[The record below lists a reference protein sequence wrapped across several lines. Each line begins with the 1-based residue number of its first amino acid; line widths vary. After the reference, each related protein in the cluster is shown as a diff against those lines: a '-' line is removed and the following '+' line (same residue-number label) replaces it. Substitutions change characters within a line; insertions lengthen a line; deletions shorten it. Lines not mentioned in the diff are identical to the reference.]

1 MMNKTLALIGAAM
14 ISASAANAQTMKM
27 YTGVAFQKAS
37 PDGNWLIENLQGTIS
52 ILNAKTGEKYEVA
65 DPNGVKLYS
74 PGRGNSV
81 TNSGKIFGFTS
92 DRVLVW
98 DNGTVKELDDEP
110 TGLGTGYN
118 SVMSVTPDENT
129 LVGALGVNGASSSSN
144 GMLAYPSMW
153 TKNSEGKYVYNPLP
167 YPKKD
172 FAGDTPQSIVPQQ
185 ISDDGSTIVG
195 TLTSGSGFYTFP
207 YLFKKDVKGEWQA
220 TLLGIKNIYD
230 ESKLSTL
237 PEVPVEP
244 TEPDKYDYMSE
255 SDKKSYD
262 EAYDE
267 YEELLEMY
275 QNGIISKEPTAPT
288 PTDYMSDAEK
298 KAAYVAD
305 IQKYVADH
313 NAYIQAWKKYS
324 DALQNIVTGDYFRK
338 NNMFLSANGRYLATT
353 LLHNGIST
361 PGYFDLTEKEPEFIA
376 AADNSYSMTVT
387 SVLDDGTILGASP
400 VDEMTRS
407 TYVIKKGEK
416 PTTFHDYLATRNE
429 AAAKW
434 LADNNTYKVT
444 IYGDDG
450 ETVVGT
456 KNDSIVSGTVTASPD
471 GMVFVS
477 YYTDYYTDENQTKKS
492 FVINLNSST
501 AIGNAVADEKGSMSF
516 KTMGNS
522 ILFTGTK
529 NAEIY
534 DLTGRLVAK
543 TNNDTATLTEPG
555 IYVVSMN
562 GMNGLRKSQKVVIK

>member
-1 MMNKTLALIGAAM
+1 MMNKTLAFIGAAM
-14 ISASAANAQTMKM
+14 ISVSAANAQSMKM
-27 YTGVAFQKAS
+27 YTGVAFHKAS
-37 PDGNWLIENLQGTIS
+37 PDGNWLIENLQGTMS

-65 DPNGVKLYS
+65 DPNGIMLYS
-74 PGRGNSV
+74 PGLGNSV
-81 TNSGKIFGFTS
+81 TNNGKVFGFTS
-92 DRVLVW
+92 DRILVW
-98 DNGTVKELDDEP
+98 DNGTIKELDDEP
-110 TGLGTGYN
+110 TGVGTGYN
-118 SVMSVTPDENT
+118 SVMAVTPDEKF
-129 LVGALGVNGASSSSN
+129 LVGALGPDGASSSSN
-144 GMLAYPSMW
+144 GMMAIPTIW
-153 TKNSEGKYVYNPLP
+153 EKNSEGKYVSSILP
-167 YPKKD
+167 YPKRD
-172 FAGDTPQSIVPQQ
+172 FAGETPQSIVPQQ
-185 ISDDGSTIVG
+185 ISDDGNTIVG

-207 YLFKKDVKGEWQA
+207 YMYNKPAGGDWIP
-220 TLLGIKNIYD
+220 TLLGVENIYD

-237 PEVPVEP
+237 PEVPLEP
-244 TEPDKYDYMSE
+244 TEPNKYDYMTE
-255 SDKKSYD
+255 DDKKNYD
-262 EAYDE
+262 EAYME

-275 QNGIISKEPTAPT
+275 QNGIISKEPTAPN
-288 PTDYMSDAEK
+288 PTDYMSDADK

-313 NAYIQAWKKYS
+313 NAYIQAWQKYS
-324 DALQNIVTGDYFRK
+324 NALQKIVTGNYFRK

-361 PGYFDLTEKEPEFIA
+361 PGYFDLTEEKPKFVA

-387 SVLDDGTILGASP
+387 SVLNDGTIIGASP
-400 VDEMTRS
+400 VDELTRS

-416 PTTFHDYLATRNE
+416 PMTFHDYLATRNE

-450 ETVVGT
+450 ETVIGT

-477 YYTDYYTDENQTKKS
+477 YYTDYYTDENQTTKS

-501 AIGNAVADEKGSMSF
+501 AIDNAVADEKGSMSF
-516 KTMGNS
+516 KTVGNS

-555 IYVVSMN
+555 IYVVSMK

>member
-1 MMNKTLALIGAAM
+1 MNKTLAFIGAAM
-14 ISASAANAQTMKM
+14 ISVSAANAQSMKM
-27 YTGVAFQKAS
+27 YTGVAFHKAS
-37 PDGNWLIENLQGTIS
+37 PDGNWLIENLQGTMS

-65 DPNGVKLYS
+65 DPNGIMLYS
-74 PGRGNSV
+74 PGLGNSV
-81 TNSGKIFGFTS
+81 TNNGKVFGFTS
-92 DRVLVW
+92 DRILVW
-98 DNGTVKELDDEP
+98 DNGTIKELDDEP
-110 TGLGTGYN
+110 TGVGTGYN
-118 SVMSVTPDENT
+118 SVMAVTPDEKF
-129 LVGALGVNGASSSSN
+129 LVGALGPDGASSSSN
-144 GMLAYPSMW
+144 GMMAIPTIW
-153 TKNSEGKYVYNPLP
+153 EKNSEGKYVSSILP
-167 YPKKD
+167 YPKRD
-172 FAGDTPQSIVPQQ
+172 FAGETPQSIVPQQ
-185 ISDDGSTIVG
+185 ISDDGNTIVG

-207 YLFKKDVKGEWQA
+207 YMYNKPAGGDWIP
-220 TLLGIKNIYD
+220 TLLGVENIYD

-244 TEPDKYDYMSE
+244 TEPNKYDYMTE
-255 SDKKSYD
+255 DDKKNYD
-262 EAYDE
+262 EAYME

-275 QNGIISKEPTAPT
+275 QNGIISKEPTAPN
-288 PTDYMSDAEK
+288 PTDYMSDADK

-313 NAYIQAWKKYS
+313 NAYIQAWQKYS
-324 DALQNIVTGDYFRK
+324 NALQKIVTGNYFRK

-361 PGYFDLTEKEPEFIA
+361 PGYFDLTEEKPKFVA

-387 SVLDDGTILGASP
+387 SVLNDGTIIGASP
-400 VDEMTRS
+400 VDELTRS

-416 PTTFHDYLATRNE
+416 PMTFHDYLATRNE

-450 ETVVGT
+450 ETVIGT

-477 YYTDYYTDENQTKKS
+477 YYTDYYTDENQTTKS

-501 AIGNAVADEKGSMSF
+501 AIDNAVADEKGSMSF
-516 KTMGNS
+516 KTVGNS
-522 ILFTGTK
+522 ILFIGTK

>member
-1 MMNKTLALIGAAM
+1 MMNKTLAFIGAAM
-14 ISASAANAQTMKM
+14 ISVSAANAQSMKM
-27 YTGVAFQKAS
+27 YTGVAFHKAS
-37 PDGNWLIENLQGTIS
+37 PDGNWLIENLQGTMS

-65 DPNGVKLYS
+65 DPNGIMLYS
-74 PGRGNSV
+74 PGLGNSV
-81 TNSGKIFGFTS
+81 TNNGKVFGFTS
-92 DRVLVW
+92 DRILVW
-98 DNGTVKELDDEP
+98 DNGTIKELDDEP
-110 TGLGTGYN
+110 TGVGTGYN
-118 SVMSVTPDENT
+118 SVMAVTPDEKF
-129 LVGALGVNGASSSSN
+129 LVGALGPDGASSSSN
-144 GMLAYPSMW
+144 GMMAIPTIW
-153 TKNSEGKYVYNPLP
+153 EKKSEGKYVSSILP
-167 YPKKD
+167 YPKRD
-172 FAGDTPQSIVPQQ
+172 FAGETPQSIVPQQ
-185 ISDDGSTIVG
+185 ISDDGNTIVG

-207 YLFKKDVKGEWQA
+207 YMYNKPAGGDWIP
-220 TLLGIKNIYD
+220 TLLGVENIYD

-244 TEPDKYDYMSE
+244 TEPNKYDYMTE
-255 SDKKSYD
+255 DDKKNYD
-262 EAYDE
+262 EAYME

-275 QNGIISKEPTAPT
+275 QNGIISKEPTAPN
-288 PTDYMSDAEK
+288 PTDYMSDADK

-313 NAYIQAWKKYS
+313 NAYIQAWQKYS
-324 DALQNIVTGDYFRK
+324 NALQKIVTGNYFRK

-361 PGYFDLTEKEPEFIA
+361 PGYFDLTEEKPKFVA

-387 SVLDDGTILGASP
+387 SVLNDGTIIGASP
-400 VDEMTRS
+400 VDELTRS

-416 PTTFHDYLATRNE
+416 PMTFHDYLATRNE

-450 ETVVGT
+450 ETVIGT

-477 YYTDYYTDENQTKKS
+477 YYTDYYTDENQTTKS

-501 AIGNAVADEKGSMSF
+501 AIDNAVADEKGSMSF
-516 KTMGNS
+516 KTVGNS

>member
-1 MMNKTLALIGAAM
+1 MMNKTLAFIGAAM
-14 ISASAANAQTMKM
+14 ISVSAANAQSMKM
-27 YTGVAFQKAS
+27 YTGVAFHKAS
-37 PDGNWLIENLQGTIS
+37 PDGNWLIENLQGTMS

-65 DPNGVKLYS
+65 DPNGIMLYS
-74 PGRGNSV
+74 PGLGNSV
-81 TNSGKIFGFTS
+81 TNNGKVFGFTS
-92 DRVLVW
+92 DRILVW
-98 DNGTVKELDDEP
+98 DNGTIKELDDEP
-110 TGLGTGYN
+110 TGVGTGYN
-118 SVMSVTPDENT
+118 SVMAVTPDEKF
-129 LVGALGVNGASSSSN
+129 LVGALGPDGASSSSN
-144 GMLAYPSMW
+144 GMMAIPTIW
-153 TKNSEGKYVYNPLP
+153 EKNSEGKYVSSILP
-167 YPKKD
+167 YPKRD
-172 FAGDTPQSIVPQQ
+172 FAGETPQSIVPQQ
-185 ISDDGSTIVG
+185 ISDDGNTIVG

-207 YLFKKDVKGEWQA
+207 YMYNKPAGGDWIP
-220 TLLGIKNIYD
+220 TLLGVENIYD

-244 TEPDKYDYMSE
+244 TEPNKYDYMTE
-255 SDKKSYD
+255 DDKKNYD
-262 EAYDE
+262 EAYAE

-275 QNGIISKEPTAPT
+275 QNGIISKEPTAPN
-288 PTDYMSDAEK
+288 PTDYMSDADK

-313 NAYIQAWKKYS
+313 NAYIQAWQKYS
-324 DALQNIVTGDYFRK
+324 NALQKIVTGNYFRK

-361 PGYFDLTEKEPEFIA
+361 PGYFDLTEEKPKFVA

-387 SVLDDGTILGASP
+387 SVLNDGTIIGASP
-400 VDEMTRS
+400 VDELTRS

-416 PTTFHDYLATRNE
+416 PMTFHDYLATRNE

-450 ETVVGT
+450 ETVIGT

-477 YYTDYYTDENQTKKS
+477 YYTDYYTDENQTTKS

-501 AIGNAVADEKGSMSF
+501 AIDNAVADEKGSMSF
-516 KTMGNS
+516 KTVGNS

>member
-1 MMNKTLALIGAAM
+1 MRHTWNMRN
-14 ISASAANAQTMKM
+14 
-27 YTGVAFQKAS
+27 
-37 PDGNWLIENLQGTIS
+37 
-52 ILNAKTGEKYEVA
+52 
-65 DPNGVKLYS
+65 
-74 PGRGNSV
+74 
-81 TNSGKIFGFTS
+81 
-92 DRVLVW
+92 
-98 DNGTVKELDDEP
+98 
-110 TGLGTGYN
+110 
-118 SVMSVTPDENT
+118 
-129 LVGALGVNGASSSSN
+129 
-144 GMLAYPSMW
+144 
-153 TKNSEGKYVYNPLP
+153 
-167 YPKKD
+167 
-172 FAGDTPQSIVPQQ
+172 
-185 ISDDGSTIVG
+185 
-195 TLTSGSGFYTFP
+195 
-207 YLFKKDVKGEWQA
+207 
-220 TLLGIKNIYD
+220 
-230 ESKLSTL
+230 
-237 PEVPVEP
+237 
-244 TEPDKYDYMSE
+244 
-255 SDKKSYD
+255 
-262 EAYDE
+262 
-267 YEELLEMY
+267 
-275 QNGIISKEPTAPT
+275 ISKEPTAPN
-288 PTDYMSDAEK
+288 PTDYMSDADK

-313 NAYIQAWKKYS
+313 NAYIQAWQKYS
-324 DALQNIVTGDYFRK
+324 NALQKIVTGNYFRK

-361 PGYFDLTEKEPEFIA
+361 PGYFDLTEEKPKFVA

-387 SVLDDGTILGASP
+387 SVLNDGTIIGASP
-400 VDEMTRS
+400 VDELTRS

-416 PTTFHDYLATRNE
+416 PMTFHDYLATRNE

-450 ETVVGT
+450 ETVIGT

-477 YYTDYYTDENQTKKS
+477 YYTDYYTDENQTTKS

-501 AIGNAVADEKGSMSF
+501 AIDNAVADEKGSMSF
-516 KTMGNS
+516 KTVGNS

>member
-1 MMNKTLALIGAAM
+1 MMNKTLAFIGAAM
-14 ISASAANAQTMKM
+14 ISVSAANAQSMKM
-27 YTGVAFQKAS
+27 YTGVAFHKAS
-37 PDGNWLIENLQGTIS
+37 PDGNWLIENLQGTMS

-65 DPNGVKLYS
+65 DPNGIMLYS
-74 PGRGNSV
+74 PGLGNSV
-81 TNSGKIFGFTS
+81 TNNGKVFGFTS
-92 DRVLVW
+92 DRILVW
-98 DNGTVKELDDEP
+98 DNGTIKELDDEP
-110 TGLGTGYN
+110 TGVGTGYN
-118 SVMSVTPDENT
+118 SVMAVTPDEKF
-129 LVGALGVNGASSSSN
+129 LVGALGPDGASSSSN
-144 GMLAYPSMW
+144 GMMAIPTIW
-153 TKNSEGKYVYNPLP
+153 EKNSEGKYVSSILP
-167 YPKKD
+167 YPKRD
-172 FAGDTPQSIVPQQ
+172 FAGETPQSIVPQQ
-185 ISDDGSTIVG
+185 ISDDGNTIVG

-207 YLFKKDVKGEWQA
+207 YMYNKPAGGDWIP
-220 TLLGIKNIYD
+220 TLLGVENIYD

-244 TEPDKYDYMSE
+244 TEPNKYDYMTE
-255 SDKKSYD
+255 DDKKNYD
-262 EAYDE
+262 EAYME

-275 QNGIISKEPTAPT
+275 QNGIISKEPTAPN
-288 PTDYMSDAEK
+288 PTDYMSDADK

-313 NAYIQAWKKYS
+313 NAYIQAWQKYS
-324 DALQNIVTGDYFRK
+324 NALQKIVTGNYFRK

-361 PGYFDLTEKEPEFIA
+361 PGYFDLTEEKPKFVA

-387 SVLDDGTILGASP
+387 SVLNDGTIIGASP
-400 VDEMTRS
+400 VDELTRS

-416 PTTFHDYLATRNE
+416 PMTFHDYLATRNE

-450 ETVVGT
+450 ETVIGT

-477 YYTDYYTDENQTKKS
+477 YYTDYYTDENQTTKS

-501 AIGNAVADEKGSMSF
+501 AIDNAVADEKGSMSF
-516 KTMGNS
+516 KTVGNS

-555 IYVVSMN
+555 IYVVSMK

>member
-1 MMNKTLALIGAAM
+1 MNKTLAFIGAAM
-14 ISASAANAQTMKM
+14 ISVSAANAQSMKM
-27 YTGVAFQKAS
+27 YTGVAFHKAS
-37 PDGNWLIENLQGTIS
+37 PDGNWLIENLQGTMS

-65 DPNGVKLYS
+65 DPNGIMLYS
-74 PGRGNSV
+74 PGLGNSV
-81 TNSGKIFGFTS
+81 TNNGKVFGFTS
-92 DRVLVW
+92 DRILVW
-98 DNGTVKELDDEP
+98 DNGTIKELDDEP
-110 TGLGTGYN
+110 TGVGTGYN
-118 SVMSVTPDENT
+118 SVMAVTPDEKF
-129 LVGALGVNGASSSSN
+129 LVGALGPDGASSSSN
-144 GMLAYPSMW
+144 GMMAIPTIW
-153 TKNSEGKYVYNPLP
+153 EKNSEGKYVSSILP
-167 YPKKD
+167 YPKRD
-172 FAGDTPQSIVPQQ
+172 FAGETPQSIVPQQ
-185 ISDDGSTIVG
+185 ISDDGNTIVG

-207 YLFKKDVKGEWQA
+207 YMYNKPAGGDWIP
-220 TLLGIKNIYD
+220 TLLGVENIYD

-244 TEPDKYDYMSE
+244 TEPNKYDYMTE
-255 SDKKSYD
+255 DDKKNYD
-262 EAYDE
+262 EAYAE

-275 QNGIISKEPTAPT
+275 QNGIISKEPTAPN
-288 PTDYMSDAEK
+288 PTDYMSDADK

-313 NAYIQAWKKYS
+313 NAYIQAWQKYS
-324 DALQNIVTGDYFRK
+324 NALQKIVTGNYFRK

-361 PGYFDLTEKEPEFIA
+361 PGYFDLTEEKPKFVA

-387 SVLDDGTILGASP
+387 SVLNDGTIIGASP
-400 VDEMTRS
+400 VDELTRS

-416 PTTFHDYLATRNE
+416 PMTFHDYLATRNE

-450 ETVVGT
+450 ETVIGT

-477 YYTDYYTDENQTKKS
+477 YYTDYYTDENQTTKS

-501 AIGNAVADEKGSMSF
+501 AIDNAVADEKGSMSF
-516 KTMGNS
+516 KTVGNS
-522 ILFTGTK
+522 ILFIGTK

>member
-1 MMNKTLALIGAAM
+1 MMNKTLAFIGAAM
-14 ISASAANAQTMKM
+14 ISVSAANAQSMKM
-27 YTGVAFQKAS
+27 YTGVAFHKAS
-37 PDGNWLIENLQGTIS
+37 PDGNWLIENLQGTMS

-65 DPNGVKLYS
+65 DPNGIMLYS
-74 PGRGNSV
+74 PGLGNSV
-81 TNSGKIFGFTS
+81 TNNGKVFGFTS
-92 DRVLVW
+92 DRILVW
-98 DNGTVKELDDEP
+98 DNGTIKELDDEP
-110 TGLGTGYN
+110 TGVGTGYN
-118 SVMSVTPDENT
+118 SVMAVTPDEKF
-129 LVGALGVNGASSSSN
+129 LVGALGPDGASSSSN
-144 GMLAYPSMW
+144 GMMAIPTIW
-153 TKNSEGKYVYNPLP
+153 EKNSEGKYVSSILP
-167 YPKKD
+167 YPKRD
-172 FAGDTPQSIVPQQ
+172 FAGETPQSIVPQQ
-185 ISDDGSTIVG
+185 ISDDGNTIVG

-207 YLFKKDVKGEWQA
+207 YMYNKPAGGDWIP
-220 TLLGIKNIYD
+220 TLLGVENIYD

-244 TEPDKYDYMSE
+244 TEPNKYDYMTE
-255 SDKKSYD
+255 DDKKNYD
-262 EAYDE
+262 EAYME

-275 QNGIISKEPTAPT
+275 QNGIISKEPTAPN
-288 PTDYMSDAEK
+288 PTDYMSDTDK

-313 NAYIQAWKKYS
+313 NAYIQAWQKYS
-324 DALQNIVTGDYFRK
+324 NALQKIVTGNYFRK

-361 PGYFDLTEKEPEFIA
+361 PGYFDLTEEKPKFVA

-387 SVLDDGTILGASP
+387 SVLNDGTIIGASP
-400 VDEMTRS
+400 VDELTRS

-416 PTTFHDYLATRNE
+416 PMTFHDYLATRNE

-450 ETVVGT
+450 ETVIGT

-477 YYTDYYTDENQTKKS
+477 YYTDYYTDENQTTKS

-501 AIGNAVADEKGSMSF
+501 AIDNAVADEKGSMSF
-516 KTMGNS
+516 KTVGNS

>member
-1 MMNKTLALIGAAM
+1 MMNKTLAFIGAAM
-14 ISASAANAQTMKM
+14 ISVSAANAQSMKM
-27 YTGVAFQKAS
+27 YTGVAFHKAS
-37 PDGNWLIENLQGTIS
+37 PDGNWLIENLQGTMS

-65 DPNGVKLYS
+65 DPNGIMLYS
-74 PGRGNSV
+74 PGLGNSV
-81 TNSGKIFGFTS
+81 TNNGKVFGFTS
-92 DRVLVW
+92 DRILVW
-98 DNGTVKELDDEP
+98 DNGTIKELDDEP
-110 TGLGTGYN
+110 TGVGTGYN
-118 SVMSVTPDENT
+118 SVMAVTPDEKF
-129 LVGALGVNGASSSSN
+129 LVGALGPDGASSSSN
-144 GMLAYPSMW
+144 GMMAIPTIW
-153 TKNSEGKYVYNPLP
+153 EKNSEGKYVSSILP
-167 YPKKD
+167 YPKRD
-172 FAGDTPQSIVPQQ
+172 FAGETPQSIVPQQ
-185 ISDDGSTIVG
+185 ISDDGNTIVG

-207 YLFKKDVKGEWQA
+207 YMYNKPAGGDWIP
-220 TLLGIKNIYD
+220 TLLGVENIYD

-244 TEPDKYDYMSE
+244 TEPNKYDYMTE
-255 SDKKSYD
+255 DDKKNYD
-262 EAYDE
+262 EAYME

-275 QNGIISKEPTAPT
+275 QNGIISKEPTAPN
-288 PTDYMSDAEK
+288 PTDYMSDADK

-313 NAYIQAWKKYS
+313 NAYIQAWQKYS
-324 DALQNIVTGDYFRK
+324 NALQKIVTGNYFRK

-361 PGYFDLTEKEPEFIA
+361 PGYFDLTEEKPKFVA

-387 SVLDDGTILGASP
+387 SVLNDGTIIGASP
-400 VDEMTRS
+400 VDELTRS

-416 PTTFHDYLATRNE
+416 PMTFHDYLATRNE

-450 ETVVGT
+450 ETVIGT

-477 YYTDYYTDENQTKKS
+477 YYTDYYTDENQTTKS

-501 AIGNAVADEKGSMSF
+501 AIDNAVADEKGSMSF
-516 KTMGNS
+516 KTVGNS

>member
-1 MMNKTLALIGAAM
+1 MNKTLAFIGAAM
-14 ISASAANAQTMKM
+14 ISVSAANAQSMKM
-27 YTGVAFQKAS
+27 YTGVVFHKAS
-37 PDGNWLIENLQGTIS
+37 PDGNWLIENLQGTMS

-65 DPNGVKLYS
+65 DPNGIMLYS
-74 PGRGNSV
+74 PGLGNSV
-81 TNSGKIFGFTS
+81 TNNGKVFGFTS
-92 DRVLVW
+92 DRILVW
-98 DNGTVKELDDEP
+98 DNGTIKELDDEP
-110 TGLGTGYN
+110 TGVGTGYN
-118 SVMSVTPDENT
+118 SVMAVTPDEKF
-129 LVGALGVNGASSSSN
+129 LVGALGPDGASSSSN
-144 GMLAYPSMW
+144 GMMAIPTIW
-153 TKNSEGKYVYNPLP
+153 EKNSEGKYVSSILP
-167 YPKKD
+167 YPKRD
-172 FAGDTPQSIVPQQ
+172 FAGETPQSIVPQQ
-185 ISDDGSTIVG
+185 ISDDGNTIVG

-207 YLFKKDVKGEWQA
+207 YMYNKPAGGDWIP
-220 TLLGIKNIYD
+220 TLLGVENIYD

-244 TEPDKYDYMSE
+244 TEPNKYDYMTE
-255 SDKKSYD
+255 DDKKNYD
-262 EAYDE
+262 EAYME

-275 QNGIISKEPTAPT
+275 QNGIISKEPTAPN
-288 PTDYMSDAEK
+288 PTDYMSDADK

-313 NAYIQAWKKYS
+313 NAYIQAWQKYS
-324 DALQNIVTGDYFRK
+324 NALQKIVTGNYFRK

-361 PGYFDLTEKEPEFIA
+361 PGYFDLTEEKPKFVA

-387 SVLDDGTILGASP
+387 SVLNDGTIIGASP
-400 VDEMTRS
+400 VDELTRS

-416 PTTFHDYLATRNE
+416 PMTFHDYLATRNE

-450 ETVVGT
+450 ETVIGT

-477 YYTDYYTDENQTKKS
+477 YYTDYYTDENQTTKS

-501 AIGNAVADEKGSMSF
+501 AIDNAVADEKGSMSF
-516 KTMGNS
+516 KTVGNS

>member
-1 MMNKTLALIGAAM
+1 MMNKTLAFIGAAM
-14 ISASAANAQTMKM
+14 ISVSAANAQSMKM
-27 YTGVAFQKAS
+27 YTGVAFHKAS
-37 PDGNWLIENLQGTIS
+37 PDGNWLIENLQGTMS

-65 DPNGVKLYS
+65 DPNGIMLYS
-74 PGRGNSV
+74 PGLGNSV
-81 TNSGKIFGFTS
+81 TNNGKVFGFTS
-92 DRVLVW
+92 DRILVW
-98 DNGTVKELDDEP
+98 DNGTIKELDDEP
-110 TGLGTGYN
+110 TGVGTGYN
-118 SVMSVTPDENT
+118 SVMAVTPDEKF
-129 LVGALGVNGASSSSN
+129 LVGALGPDGASSSSN
-144 GMLAYPSMW
+144 GMMAIPTIW
-153 TKNSEGKYVYNPLP
+153 EKNSEGKYVSSILP
-167 YPKKD
+167 YPKRD
-172 FAGDTPQSIVPQQ
+172 FAGETPQSIVPQQ
-185 ISDDGSTIVG
+185 ISDDGNTIVG

-207 YLFKKDVKGEWQA
+207 YMYNKPAGGDWIP
-220 TLLGIKNIYD
+220 TLLGVENIYD

-244 TEPDKYDYMSE
+244 TEPNKYDYMTE
-255 SDKKSYD
+255 DDKKNYD
-262 EAYDE
+262 EAYME

-275 QNGIISKEPTAPT
+275 QNGIISKEPTAPN
-288 PTDYMSDAEK
+288 PTDYMSDTDK

-313 NAYIQAWKKYS
+313 NAYIQAWQKYS
-324 DALQNIVTGDYFRK
+324 NALQKIVTGNYFRK

-361 PGYFDLTEKEPEFIA
+361 PGYFDLTEEKPKFVA

-387 SVLDDGTILGASP
+387 SVLNDGTIIGASP
-400 VDEMTRS
+400 VDELTRS
-407 TYVIKKGEK
+407 TYVIKKSEK
-416 PTTFHDYLATRNE
+416 PMTFHDYLATRNE

-450 ETVVGT
+450 ETVIGT

-477 YYTDYYTDENQTKKS
+477 YYTDYYTDENQTTKS

-501 AIGNAVADEKGSMSF
+501 AIDNAVADEKGSMSF
-516 KTMGNS
+516 KTVGNS

>member
-1 MMNKTLALIGAAM
+1 MMNKTLAFIGAAI

-27 YTGVAFQKAS
+27 YTGVAFHKAS
-37 PDGNWLIENLQGTIS
+37 PDGNWLIENLQGTMS
-52 ILNAKTGEKYEVA
+52 ILNAKTGDKYEVA
-65 DPNGVKLYS
+65 DPNGIMLYS
-74 PGRGNSV
+74 PGLGNSV

-92 DRVLVW
+92 ERILIW

-110 TGLGTGYN
+110 SGVGTGYN
-118 SVMSVTPDENT
+118 SVMAVTPDENI
-129 LVGALGVNGASSSSN
+129 LVGGLGPDGASSSSN
-144 GMLAYPSMW
+144 GMMAYPAMW
-153 TKNSEGKYVYNPLP
+153 TKNSEGKYVYSPLP
-167 YPKKD
+167 YLKKD
-172 FAGDTPQSIVPQQ
+172 FAGETPQSIVPQQ
-185 ISDDGSTIVG
+185 ISDDGSIIVG

-207 YLFKKDVKGEWQA
+207 YLFKKDANGEWQS
-220 TLLGIKNIYD
+220 TLLGIKNVYD

-255 SDKKSYD
+255 TDKKNYD
-262 EAYDE
+262 EAYEE

-275 QNGIISKEPTAPT
+275 QNGIISQEPTAPN
-288 PTDYMSDAEK
+288 PTDYMSDADK

-313 NAYIQAWKKYS
+313 NAYIQAWRKYS
-324 DALQNIVTGDYFRK
+324 AALQKIVTGDYFRK

-361 PGYFDLTEKEPEFIA
+361 PGYFDLTEKDPEFVA

-387 SVLDDGTILGASP
+387 TVLNDGTIIGASP
-400 VDEMTRS
+400 VDELTRS

-434 LADNNTYKVT
+434 LAENNTYKVT
-444 IYGDDG
+444 IYGNDG
-450 ETVVGT
+450 ETVIGT

-477 YYTDYYTDENQTKKS
+477 YYTDYYTDENQTTKS
-492 FVINLNSST
+492 FVINLNPST
-501 AIGNAVADEKGSMSF
+501 AIDNTLADEKSCMSF
-516 KTMGNS
+516 RTAGNS
-522 ILFTGTK
+522 ISFSGTK

-543 TNNDTATLTEPG
+543 ADNGTATLTEPG
-555 IYVVSMN
+555 IYVVSMTGNN
-562 GMNGLRKSQKVVIK
+562 GQKKSQKIVVK

>member
-1 MMNKTLALIGAAM
+1 MMNKTLAFIGAAM
-14 ISASAANAQTMKM
+14 ISVSAANAQSMKM
-27 YTGVAFQKAS
+27 YTGVAFHKAS
-37 PDGNWLIENLQGTIS
+37 PDGNWLIENLQGTMS
-52 ILNAKTGEKYEVA
+52 ILNAKNGEKYEVA
-65 DPNGVKLYS
+65 DPNGIMLYS
-74 PGRGNSV
+74 PGLGNSV
-81 TNSGKIFGFTS
+81 TNNGKVFGFTS
-92 DRVLVW
+92 DRILVW
-98 DNGTVKELDDEP
+98 DNGTIKELDDEP
-110 TGLGTGYN
+110 TGVGTGYN
-118 SVMSVTPDENT
+118 SVMAVTPDEKF
-129 LVGALGVNGASSSSN
+129 LVGALGPDGASSSSN
-144 GMLAYPSMW
+144 GMMAIPTIW
-153 TKNSEGKYVYNPLP
+153 EKNSEGKYVSSILP
-167 YPKKD
+167 YPKRD
-172 FAGDTPQSIVPQQ
+172 FAGETPQSIVPQQ
-185 ISDDGSTIVG
+185 ISDDGNTIVG

-207 YLFKKDVKGEWQA
+207 YMYNKPAGGDWIP
-220 TLLGIKNIYD
+220 TLLGVENIYD

-244 TEPDKYDYMSE
+244 TEPNKYDYMTE
-255 SDKKSYD
+255 DDKKNYD
-262 EAYDE
+262 EAYME

-275 QNGIISKEPTAPT
+275 QNGIISKEPTAPN
-288 PTDYMSDAEK
+288 PTDYMSDADK

-313 NAYIQAWKKYS
+313 NAYIQAWQKYS
-324 DALQNIVTGDYFRK
+324 NALQKIVTGNYFRK

-361 PGYFDLTEKEPEFIA
+361 PGYFDLTEEKPKFVA

-387 SVLDDGTILGASP
+387 SVLNDGTIIGASP
-400 VDEMTRS
+400 VDELTRS

-416 PTTFHDYLATRNE
+416 PMTFHDYLATRNE

-450 ETVVGT
+450 ETVIGT

-477 YYTDYYTDENQTKKS
+477 YYTDYYTDENQTTKS

-501 AIGNAVADEKGSMSF
+501 AIDNAVADEKGSMSF
-516 KTMGNS
+516 KTVGNS

>member
-1 MMNKTLALIGAAM
+1 MNKTLAFIGAAM
-14 ISASAANAQTMKM
+14 ISVSAANAQSMKM
-27 YTGVAFQKAS
+27 YTGVAFHKAS
-37 PDGNWLIENLQGTIS
+37 PDGNWLIENLQGTMS

-65 DPNGVKLYS
+65 DPNGIMLYS
-74 PGRGNSV
+74 PGLGNSV
-81 TNSGKIFGFTS
+81 TNNGKVFGFTS
-92 DRVLVW
+92 DRILVW
-98 DNGTVKELDDEP
+98 DNGTIKELDDEP
-110 TGLGTGYN
+110 TGVGTGYN
-118 SVMSVTPDENT
+118 SVMAVTPDEKF
-129 LVGALGVNGASSSSN
+129 LVGALGPDGASSSSN
-144 GMLAYPSMW
+144 GMMAIPTIW
-153 TKNSEGKYVYNPLP
+153 EKNSEGKYVSSILP
-167 YPKKD
+167 YPKRD
-172 FAGDTPQSIVPQQ
+172 FAGETPQSIVPQQ
-185 ISDDGSTIVG
+185 ISDDGNTIVG

-207 YLFKKDVKGEWQA
+207 YMYNKPAGGDWIP
-220 TLLGIKNIYD
+220 TLLGVENIYD

-244 TEPDKYDYMSE
+244 TEPNKYDYMTE
-255 SDKKSYD
+255 DDKKNYD
-262 EAYDE
+262 EAYME

-275 QNGIISKEPTAPT
+275 QNGIISKEPTAPN
-288 PTDYMSDAEK
+288 PTDYMSDADK

-313 NAYIQAWKKYS
+313 NAYIQAWQKYS
-324 DALQNIVTGDYFRK
+324 NALQKIVTGNYFRK

-361 PGYFDLTEKEPEFIA
+361 PGYFDLTEEKPKFVA

-387 SVLDDGTILGASP
+387 SVLNDGTIIGASP
-400 VDEMTRS
+400 VDELTRS

-416 PTTFHDYLATRNE
+416 PMTFHDYLATRNE

-450 ETVVGT
+450 ETVIGT

-477 YYTDYYTDENQTKKS
+477 YYTDYYTDENQTTKS

-501 AIGNAVADEKGSMSF
+501 AIDNAVADEKGSMSF
-516 KTMGNS
+516 KTVGNS

-555 IYVVSMN
+555 IYVVSMK

>member
-1 MMNKTLALIGAAM
+1 MNKTLAFIGAAM
-14 ISASAANAQTMKM
+14 ISVSAANAQSMKM
-27 YTGVAFQKAS
+27 YTGVAFHKAS
-37 PDGNWLIENLQGTIS
+37 PDGNWLIENLQGTMS

-65 DPNGVKLYS
+65 DPNGIMLYS
-74 PGRGNSV
+74 PGLGNSV
-81 TNSGKIFGFTS
+81 TNNGKVFGFTS
-92 DRVLVW
+92 DRILVW
-98 DNGTVKELDDEP
+98 DNGTIKELDDEP
-110 TGLGTGYN
+110 TGVGTGYN
-118 SVMSVTPDENT
+118 SVMAVTPDEKF
-129 LVGALGVNGASSSSN
+129 LVGALGPDGASSSSN
-144 GMLAYPSMW
+144 GMMAIPTIW
-153 TKNSEGKYVYNPLP
+153 EKNSEGKYVSSILP
-167 YPKKD
+167 YPKRD
-172 FAGDTPQSIVPQQ
+172 FAGETPQSIVPQQ
-185 ISDDGSTIVG
+185 ISDDGNTIVG

-207 YLFKKDVKGEWQA
+207 YMYNKPAGGDWIP
-220 TLLGIKNIYD
+220 TLLGVENIYD

-244 TEPDKYDYMSE
+244 TEPNKYDYMTE
-255 SDKKSYD
+255 DDKKNYD
-262 EAYDE
+262 EAYME

-275 QNGIISKEPTAPT
+275 QNGIISKEPTAPN
-288 PTDYMSDAEK
+288 PTDYMSDADK

-313 NAYIQAWKKYS
+313 NAYIQAWQKYS
-324 DALQNIVTGDYFRK
+324 NALQKIVTGNYFRK

-361 PGYFDLTEKEPEFIA
+361 PGYFDLTEEKPKFVA

-387 SVLDDGTILGASP
+387 SVLNDGTIIGASP
-400 VDEMTRS
+400 VDELTRS

-416 PTTFHDYLATRNE
+416 PMTFHDYLATRNE

-450 ETVVGT
+450 ETVIGT

-477 YYTDYYTDENQTKKS
+477 YYTDYYTDENQTTKS

-501 AIGNAVADEKGSMSF
+501 AIDNAVADEKGSMSF
-516 KTMGNS
+516 KTVGNS

>member
-1 MMNKTLALIGAAM
+1 MMNKTLAFIGAAM
-14 ISASAANAQTMKM
+14 ISVSAANAQSMKM
-27 YTGVAFQKAS
+27 YTGVVFHKAS
-37 PDGNWLIENLQGTIS
+37 PDGNWLIENLQGTMS

-65 DPNGVKLYS
+65 DPNGIMLYS
-74 PGRGNSV
+74 PGLGNSV
-81 TNSGKIFGFTS
+81 TNNGKVFGFTS
-92 DRVLVW
+92 DRILVW
-98 DNGTVKELDDEP
+98 DNGTIKELDDEP
-110 TGLGTGYN
+110 TGVGTGYN
-118 SVMSVTPDENT
+118 SVMAVTPDEKF
-129 LVGALGVNGASSSSN
+129 LVGALGPDGASSSSN
-144 GMLAYPSMW
+144 GMMAIPTIW
-153 TKNSEGKYVYNPLP
+153 EKNSEGKYVSSILP
-167 YPKKD
+167 YPKRD
-172 FAGDTPQSIVPQQ
+172 FAGETPQSIVPQQ
-185 ISDDGSTIVG
+185 ISDDGNTIVG

-207 YLFKKDVKGEWQA
+207 YMYNKPAGGDWIP
-220 TLLGIKNIYD
+220 TLLGVENIYD

-244 TEPDKYDYMSE
+244 TEPNKYDYMTE
-255 SDKKSYD
+255 DDKKNYD
-262 EAYDE
+262 EAYME

-275 QNGIISKEPTAPT
+275 QNGIISKEPTAPN
-288 PTDYMSDAEK
+288 PTDYMSDADK

-313 NAYIQAWKKYS
+313 NAYIQAWQKYS
-324 DALQNIVTGDYFRK
+324 NALQKIVTGNYFRK

-361 PGYFDLTEKEPEFIA
+361 PGYFDLTEEKPKFVA

-387 SVLDDGTILGASP
+387 SVLNDGTIIGASP
-400 VDEMTRS
+400 VDELTRS

-416 PTTFHDYLATRNE
+416 PMTFHDYLATRNE

-450 ETVVGT
+450 ETVIGT

-477 YYTDYYTDENQTKKS
+477 YYTDYYTDENQTTKS

-501 AIGNAVADEKGSMSF
+501 AIDNAVADEKGSMSF
-516 KTMGNS
+516 KTVGNS

>member
-1 MMNKTLALIGAAM
+1 MMNKTLAFIGAAM
-14 ISASAANAQTMKM
+14 ISVSAANAQSMKM
-27 YTGVAFQKAS
+27 YTGVAFHKAS
-37 PDGNWLIENLQGTIS
+37 PDGNWLIENLQGTMS

-65 DPNGVKLYS
+65 DPNGIMLYS
-74 PGRGNSV
+74 PGLGNSV
-81 TNSGKIFGFTS
+81 TNNGKVFGFTS
-92 DRVLVW
+92 DRILVW
-98 DNGTVKELDDEP
+98 DNGTIKELDDEP
-110 TGLGTGYN
+110 TGVGTGYN
-118 SVMSVTPDENT
+118 SVMAVTPDEKF
-129 LVGALGVNGASSSSN
+129 LVGALGPDGASSSSN
-144 GMLAYPSMW
+144 GMMAIPTIW
-153 TKNSEGKYVYNPLP
+153 EKNSEGKYVSSILP
-167 YPKKD
+167 YPKRD
-172 FAGDTPQSIVPQQ
+172 FAGETPQSIVPQQ
-185 ISDDGSTIVG
+185 ISDDGNTIVG

-207 YLFKKDVKGEWQA
+207 YMYNKPAGGDWIP
-220 TLLGIKNIYD
+220 TLLGVENIYY

-244 TEPDKYDYMSE
+244 TEPNKYDYMTE
-255 SDKKSYD
+255 DDKKNYD
-262 EAYDE
+262 EAYME

-275 QNGIISKEPTAPT
+275 QNGIISKEPTAPN
-288 PTDYMSDAEK
+288 PTDYMSDADK

-313 NAYIQAWKKYS
+313 NAYIQAWQKYS
-324 DALQNIVTGDYFRK
+324 NALQKIVTGNYFRK

-361 PGYFDLTEKEPEFIA
+361 PGYFDLTEEKPKFVA

-387 SVLDDGTILGASP
+387 SVLNDGTIIGASP
-400 VDEMTRS
+400 VDELTRS

-416 PTTFHDYLATRNE
+416 PMTFHDYLATRNE

-450 ETVVGT
+450 ETVIGT

-477 YYTDYYTDENQTKKS
+477 YYTDYYTDENQTTKS

-501 AIGNAVADEKGSMSF
+501 AIDNAVADEKGSMSF
-516 KTMGNS
+516 KTVGNS

>member
-1 MMNKTLALIGAAM
+1 MMNKTLAFIGAAM

-27 YTGVAFQKAS
+27 YTGVAFHKAS
-37 PDGNWLIENLQGTIS
+37 PDGNWLIENLQGTMNV
-52 ILNAKTGEKYEVA
+52 LNAKTGEKYELA
-65 DPNGVKLYS
+65 DPKGITLYS
-74 PGRGNSV
+74 PGLGNSV

-92 DRVLVW
+92 DRILVW
-98 DNGTVKELDDEP
+98 DNGTIKELDDEP
-110 TGLGTGYN
+110 TGVGTGYN
-118 SVMSVTPDENT
+118 SVMAVTPDEKF
-129 LVGALGVNGASSSSN
+129 LVGALGPDGASSSSN
-144 GMLAYPSMW
+144 GMMAYPKIW
-153 TKNSEGKYVYNPLP
+153 EKDNEGKYVCSVLP

-172 FAGDTPQSIVPQQ
+172 FAGETPQSIVPQQ
-185 ISDDGSTIVG
+185 ISDNGRTIVG

-207 YLFKKDVKGEWQA
+207 YLYKKAVGGDWVP
-220 TLLGIKNIYD
+220 TLLGVENVYD

-244 TEPDKYDYMSE
+244 TEPNKYDYMTE
-255 SDKKSYD
+255 TDKKNYD

-267 YEELLEMY
+267 YEELLEMF
-275 QNGIISKEPTAPT
+275 QNGIISQEPTVPN
-288 PTDYMSDAEK
+288 PTDYMSDATK

-313 NAYIQAWKKYS
+313 NAYIQAWQKYS
-324 DALQNIVTGDYFRK
+324 VALQKIVTGNYFRK

-361 PGYFDLTEKEPEFIA
+361 PGYFDLTEEKPKFVA
-376 AADNSYSMTVT
+376 AADDSYSMTVT
-387 SVLDDGTILGASP
+387 TVLDDGTIIGASP
-400 VDEMTRS
+400 VDELTRS

-416 PTTFHDYLATRNE
+416 PMTFYDYLASRNKD
-429 AAAKW
+429 AAKW

-450 ETVVGT
+450 ETVIGT

-477 YYTDYYTDENQTKKS
+477 YYTDYYTDENQTTKS

-501 AIGNAVADEKGSMSF
+501 AIDNAFADEKSSMSF
-516 KTMGNS
+516 KTVGNTIS
-522 ILFTGTK
+522 FAGTK

-534 DLTGRLVAK
+534 DLTGRKVAQAD
-543 TNNDTATLTEPG
+543 NGTATLTEPG
-555 IYVVSMN
+555 IYVVSMTGN
-562 GMNGLRKSQKVVIK
+562 NGLKKSQKVVIK